1 MGVSRPDTGSHNSS
15 SLRVLLTNNTLDYRA
30 GSELYVYD
38 VAVELLKRGHQP
50 IAFSTELG
58 RVAEQLRTA
67 TIPVVDDLTRI
78 GTAPDIIHGQHHFET
93 LLAVLSFPNVPAVNF
108 CHGWTPSEEQPL
120 IFPRVMHYVAVDHTC
135 RDRLQLEHGIS
146 SERISVIL
154 NFVDTERFRSR
165 PPLPSAPRRALAFG
179 NPFGIDGSLPILQAA
194 CQKAGMELDVAG
206 GGSNQEWADPEARL
220 GEYDLVF
227 AKARA
232 ALEAMAVGAAVV
244 LCGPRGLGPM
254 VTPEEWDRL
263 RLLNFGV
270 RTQTQPVTVEN
281 VLEQVR
287 RYDPKG
293 AAAVSARVRKEATLP
308 DAVDRLLKVYQ
319 DAIRDFSSR
328 RHDPVSDAIAA
339 ARYLREWA
347 PIFKGRVAN
356 APAVADAQAQL
367 EQASRSLAHACEAAR
382 EVEKRVS
389 EAQQHTFEA
398 EKRASEAQKH
408 ASEAEKQTAALEQ
421 QLALMRDS
429 TTWRLAQSVSQSAPM
444 RLARPLL
451 KRLKGWVRNR
461 PQKPLL

>member
-1 MGVSRPDTGSHNSS
+1 
-15 SLRVLLTNNTLDYRA
+15 
-30 GSELYVYD
+30 
-38 VAVELLKRGHQP
+38 
-50 IAFSTELG
+50 
-58 RVAEQLRTA
+58 
-67 TIPVVDDLTRI
+67 
-78 GTAPDIIHGQHHFET
+78 
-93 LLAVLSFPNVPAVNF
+93 
-108 CHGWTPSEEQPL
+108 
-120 IFPRVMHYVAVDHTC
+120 MHYLGVDHAC
-135 RDRLQLEHGIS
+135 RDRLQLGHGIN

-227 AKARA
+227 AK
-232 ALEAMAVGAAVV
+232 
-244 LCGPRGLGPM
+244 
-254 VTPEEWDRL
+254 
-263 RLLNFGV
+263 
-270 RTQTQPVTVEN
+270 
-281 VLEQVR
+281 
-287 RYDPKG
+287 
-293 AAAVSARVRKEATLP
+293 
-308 DAVDRLLKVYQ
+308 
-319 DAIRDFSSR
+319 
-328 RHDPVSDAIAA
+328 
-339 ARYLREWA
+339 
-347 PIFKGRVAN
+347 